1 MQPSTESEG
10 AINAALLDGIMEH
23 MRPHA
28 ALLLQPPV
36 SVTTLHPSRHPGDQ
50 GSRRASSPR
59 LGRREEDLTKEK
71 EDMTKEKEDMTNGKE
86 DMTKKKDKKE
96 LATPGW
102 RVTEPPEDSGLLQ
115 QGRVMRSATA
125 GVEDTSDWHYRVM
138 HRIMERRL
146 ANRALAGWLAGW
158 R

>member
-1 MQPSTESEG
+1 
-10 AINAALLDGIMEH
+10 

-36 SVTTLHPSRHPGDQ
+36 S
-50 GSRRASSPR
+50 GSRREPSPR

-86 DMTKKKDKKE
+86 DMTKKKDKNE

-102 RVTEPPEDSGLLQ
+102 RVTEPPENSGLLQ
-115 QGRVMRSATA
+115 QGRVMRSA
-125 GVEDTSDWHYRVM
+125 GLEDTSDYHYRVM
-138 HRIMERRL
+138 HGIMERR
-146 ANRALAGWLAGW
+146 A
-158 R
+158 

>member
-1 MQPSTESEG
+1 M
-10 AINAALLDGIMEH
+10 
-23 MRPHA
+23 
-28 ALLLQPPV
+28 
-36 SVTTLHPSRHPGDQ
+36 
-50 GSRRASSPR
+50 
-59 LGRREEDLTKEK
+59 TKEK

-86 DMTKKKDKKE
+86 DMTKKKDKNE

-138 HRIMERRL
+138 HGIMERR
-146 ANRALAGWLAGW
+146 AREGEQGGGSTGQGHGAGGGGAAAPNSQKASYIAAL
-158 R
+158 